1 MTESIAGLGV
11 LAFAGPD
18 ASSVSKAD
26 PKLVDGARQFEAMML
41 QEMLKALDFGS
52 SPEDGGEKQS
62 GASESLRGFGT
73 EAMAKA
79 IATQGG
85 FGVAREIIRQV
96 TAEHEAAEQKRGG
109 TKVL

>member
-1 MTESIAGLGV
+1 MTESIAGLSLLGTARPAAS
-11 LAFAGPD
+11 LA
-18 ASSVSKAD
+18 SKAD

-41 QEMLKALDFGS
+41 QEMLKPLDFGS
-52 SPEDGGEKQS
+52 SPEEGGEHQG
-62 GASESLRGFGT
+62 GAGESLRGFGM

-79 IATQGG
+79 IATRGG

-96 TAEHEAAEQKRGG
+96 TAEHEAAEQKKGG